1 MKIKIIGSG
10 ADLKKNF
17 ICHICSLIF
26 ELMKLLI
33 FQDETLGRNFEK
45 YVCAPK
51 DISKL
56 KHRLDPLSCSKHC
69 REVRQVDF
77 DELDRIGLKYMNG
90 NLHLENETIFP
101 NVKVMKYIN
110 NYETLPNDIRSIQC
124 LRQMFLPVS
133 QLTVK
138 FCVSSCSQEKKYPC
152 P

>member
-1 MKIKIIGSG
+1 M
-10 ADLKKNF
+10 
-17 ICHICSLIF
+17 
-26 ELMKLLI
+26 
-33 FQDETLGRNFEK
+33 GRNFEK

-101 NVKVMKYIN
+101 NVKVMKYIDDYDRRFVIVKSRRTKN
-110 NYETLPNDIRSIQC
+110 MLIFIR
-124 LRQMFLPVS
+124 
-133 QLTVK
+133 
-138 FCVSSCSQEKKYPC
+138 CVSL
-152 P
+152 